1 MRGSGHPVRLLVLV
15 IVAAAIVTAASIGV
29 PSKQEG
35 GKRVD
40 DLPAVALGQV
50 AVYRLEI
57 FLLVFYGG
65 LLVLVPL
72 YRGLVGGRLPTEIS
86 ARGAKFAEEAAGSIE
101 ATQELVEELDG
112 RLRSVEAGVLRARLD
127 IDRIADER
135 DVELR
140 D

>member
-1 MRGSGHPVRLLVLV
+1 MRGSGLPVRLLVLA
-15 IVAAAIVTAASIGV
+15 IVAAALVTAACIGV

-35 GKRVD
+35 GERVD

-65 LLVLVPL
+65 LLVLVPV

-101 ATQELVEELDG
+101 ATQELVEELDE
-112 RLRSVEAGVLRARLD
+112 RLRGVEAGVLRARLD
-127 IDRIADER
+127 IDQIADER